1 MYRYT
6 IFLNDVARPCYV
18 AGRVE
23 SVFRRRDSPVQSAAH
38 RRQGMQV
45 SFLGLG
51 SMGRPMARNLLR
63 AGQQV
68 TVYNR
73 TRQRGEELAREGAG
87 LAEVPSEANAE
98 IAITMV
104 ADDAALEQIVLGP
117 KGLSAGLPKGGVHVS
132 MSTISA
138 ALARRLTDMHRER
151 GQTMISAPVFGR
163 PEAAEAAKLFIVAA
177 GPQEA
182 IERCRPLFDAMGQ
195 KTFVVGEEP
204 VMANVTK
211 LSGNFMIA
219 SVIECL
225 GEAFSL
231 GRKYGLE
238 AEKMLDVFTNSLF
251 AAPVYKTYG
260 AIIAQ
265 EKFDPPGFRLRLGL
279 KDVRLALAAADSEA
293 VPMPIASFI
302 HDSFL
307 SAVARGMGELDWAAL
322 AKLAAERAGL

>member
-1 MYRYT
+1 MR
-6 IFLNDVARPCYV
+6 VA
-18 AGRVE
+18 
-23 SVFRRRDSPVQSAAH
+23 
-38 RRQGMQV
+38 
-45 SFLGLG
+45 FLGLG
-51 SMGRPMARNLLR
+51 NMGRGMVRNLLK
-63 AGQQV
+63 AGNEV
-68 TVYNR
+68 VVYNR
-73 TRQRGEELAREGAG
+73 TRAKADELAKEGATVAEHPAAIQ
-87 LAEVPSEANAE
+87 AEVAF
-98 IAITMV
+98 TMV
-104 ADDAALEQIVLGP
+104 ADDAALEQVVLGP
-117 KGLSAGLPKGGVHVS
+117 QGLISGLPQGGIHVS

-138 ALARRLTDMHRER
+138 ALSRSLTDKHREHD
-151 GQTMISAPVFGR
+151 QTLVSAPVFGR

-177 GPQEA
+177 GPQPA
-182 IERCRPLFDAMGQ
+182 IDRCRPLFDVMGQ
-195 KTFVVGEEP
+195 RTFTVGEEP

-238 AEKMLDVFTNSLF
+238 ADTMLDVFTNSLF

-265 EKFDPPGFRLRLGL
+265 QKWEPAGFRLRLGL

-293 VPMPIASFI
+293 VPMPVASFI

-322 AKLAAERAGL
+322 AKLASERAGLK

>member
-1 MYRYT
+1 MR
-6 IFLNDVARPCYV
+6 VA
-18 AGRVE
+18 
-23 SVFRRRDSPVQSAAH
+23 
-38 RRQGMQV
+38 
-45 SFLGLG
+45 FLGLG
-51 SMGRPMARNLLR
+51 NMGRGMVRNLLK
-63 AGQQV
+63 AGNEV
-68 TVYNR
+68 VVYNR
-73 TRQRGEELAREGAG
+73 TRAKADELAKEGAIV
-87 LAEVPSEANAE
+87 AEHPA
-98 IAITMV
+98 AIQAGVAFTMV

-117 KGLSAGLPKGGVHVS
+117 QGLISGLPKGGIHVS

-138 ALARRLTDMHRER
+138 ALSRSLADKHREH
-151 GQTMISAPVFGR
+151 GQTMVSAPVFGR

-177 GPQEA
+177 GPQQA
-182 IERCRPLFDAMGQ
+182 IERCRPLFDVLGQ
-195 KTFVVGEEP
+195 KTFIVGEEP

-238 AEKMLDVFTNSLF
+238 AETMLDVFTNSLF

-260 AIIAQ
+260 TIIAQ
-265 EKFDPPGFRLRLGL
+265 QKWEPAGFRLRLGL
-279 KDVRLALAAADSEA
+279 KDVRLALAAADSVA
-293 VPMPIASFI
+293 VPMPVASFI

-322 AKLAAERAGL
+322 ALLASERAGLK

>member
-1 MYRYT
+1 MR
-6 IFLNDVARPCYV
+6 VA
-18 AGRVE
+18 
-23 SVFRRRDSPVQSAAH
+23 
-38 RRQGMQV
+38 
-45 SFLGLG
+45 FLGLG
-51 SMGRPMARNLLR
+51 SMGTAMARNLLK
-63 AGQQV
+63 AGNEV
-68 TVYNR
+68 VVYNR
-73 TRQRGEELAREGAG
+73 NRAKVDGLAKEGAT
-87 LAEVPSEANAE
+87 VSEHPA
-98 IAITMV
+98 AIQAGVAFTMV
-104 ADDAALEQIVLGP
+104 ADDAALEQVVLGP
-117 KGLSAGLPKGGVHVS
+117 RGLVAGLPKGGIHVS

-138 ALARRLTDMHRER
+138 ALSRSLADKHREH
-151 GQTMISAPVFGR
+151 GQTLVSAPVFGR

-182 IERCRPLFDAMGQ
+182 IERCRPLFDVLGQ
-195 KTFVVGEEP
+195 KTFIVGDEP
-204 VMANVTK
+204 VMANVLK

-238 AEKMLDVFTNSLF
+238 ADTMLDVFTNSLF

-265 EKFDPPGFRLRLGL
+265 QKWEPAGFRLRLGL
-279 KDVRLALAAADSEA
+279 KDVRLALAAADGAA
-293 VPMPIASFI
+293 VPMPVASFI

-322 AKLAAERAGL
+322 AKLASERAGLK

>member
-1 MYRYT
+1 MR
-6 IFLNDVARPCYV
+6 VA
-18 AGRVE
+18 
-23 SVFRRRDSPVQSAAH
+23 
-38 RRQGMQV
+38 
-45 SFLGLG
+45 FLGLG
-51 SMGRPMARNLLR
+51 SMGRAMARNLLK
-63 AGQQV
+63 AGNTV
-68 TVYNR
+68 VVYNR
-73 TRQRGEELAREGAG
+73 TRAKADGLAKEGAMV
-87 LAEVPSEANAE
+87 AEHPA
-98 IAITMV
+98 AIHADVAFSMV

-117 KGLSAGLPKGGVHVS
+117 QGLIAGLPKGGIHVS

-138 ALARRLTDMHRER
+138 ALSRSLADKHREH
-151 GQTMISAPVFGR
+151 GQTLVSAPVFGR

-177 GPQEA
+177 GPHQA
-182 IERCRPLFDAMGQ
+182 IERCLPLFDVMGQ

-238 AEKMLDVFTNSLF
+238 AGTMLDVFTNSLF

-265 EKFDPPGFRLRLGL
+265 QKWEPAGFRLRLGL
-279 KDVRLALAAADSEA
+279 KDVRLALAAADGVA
-293 VPMPIASFI
+293 VPMPVASFI

-322 AKLAAERAGL
+322 AKLAAERAGLK

>member
-1 MYRYT
+1 MR
-6 IFLNDVARPCYV
+6 VA
-18 AGRVE
+18 
-23 SVFRRRDSPVQSAAH
+23 
-38 RRQGMQV
+38 
-45 SFLGLG
+45 FLGLG
-51 SMGRPMARNLLR
+51 NMGRGMVRNLLK
-63 AGQQV
+63 AGTEV
-68 TVYNR
+68 VVYNR
-73 TRQRGEELAREGAG
+73 TRARADELAKEGAMV
-87 LAEVPSEANAE
+87 AEHPA
-98 IAITMV
+98 AIQADVAFTMV
-104 ADDAALEQIVLGP
+104 ADDAALEQIVFGP
-117 KGLSAGLPKGGVHVS
+117 QGLISGLPQGGIHVS

-138 ALARRLTDMHRER
+138 ALSRSLADKHREH
-151 GQTMISAPVFGR
+151 GQTLVSAPVFGR

-177 GPQEA
+177 GPQQA

-195 KTFVVGEEP
+195 KTFIVGEEP

-238 AEKMLDVFTNSLF
+238 ADTMLDVFTNSLF

-260 AIIAQ
+260 TIIAQ
-265 EKFDPPGFRLRLGL
+265 QKWEPAGFRLRLGL
-279 KDVRLALAAADSEA
+279 KDVRLALAAADSVA
-293 VPMPIASFI
+293 VPMPVASFI

-322 AKLAAERAGL
+322 AKLASERAGLK

>member
-1 MYRYT
+1 ME
-6 IFLNDVARPCYV
+6 I
-18 AGRVE
+18 
-23 SVFRRRDSPVQSAAH
+23 
-38 RRQGMQV
+38 

-63 AGQQV
+63 AGHEV
-68 TVYNR
+68 VVYNR
-73 TRQRGEELAREGAG
+73 TRQRSDELAREGAQVASRPDQAG
-87 LAEVPSEANAE
+87 AE
-98 IAITMV
+98 IAITML
-104 ADDAALEQIVLGP
+104 ADDAALEQVVLAP
-117 KGLSAGLPKGGVHVS
+117 DGLAAGLPAGGIHVS

-138 ALARRLTDMHRER
+138 ALARRLAEVHRER
-151 GQTMISAPVFGR
+151 GQTMVSAPVFGR

-177 GPQEA
+177 GPQQA

-195 KTFVVGEEP
+195 RTFVVGEEP

-231 GRKYGLE
+231 GRKYGV
-238 AEKMLDVFTNSLF
+238 AADKMLEVFTNSLF

-265 EKFDPPGFRLRLGL
+265 QKFDPPGFRLRLGL
-279 KDVRLALAAADSEA
+279 KDVRLALAAADSES
-293 VPMPIASFI
+293 VPMPVASFI
-302 HDSFL
+302 RDSFL
-307 SAVARGMGELDWAAL
+307 SAVARGMGEQDWAAL
-322 AKLAAERAGL
+322 AKLAAERAGLE

>member
-1 MYRYT
+1 MR
-6 IFLNDVARPCYV
+6 VA
-18 AGRVE
+18 
-23 SVFRRRDSPVQSAAH
+23 
-38 RRQGMQV
+38 
-45 SFLGLG
+45 FLGLG
-51 SMGRPMARNLLR
+51 NMGRGMVRNLLK
-63 AGQQV
+63 AGNEV
-68 TVYNR
+68 VVYNR
-73 TRQRGEELAREGAG
+73 TRARADELAKEGAMV
-87 LAEVPSEANAE
+87 AEHPA
-98 IAITMV
+98 AIQADVAFTMV
-104 ADDAALEQIVLGP
+104 ADDAALEQIVFGP
-117 KGLSAGLPKGGVHVS
+117 QGLISGLPQGGIHVS

-138 ALARRLTDMHRER
+138 ALSRSLADKHREH
-151 GQTMISAPVFGR
+151 GQTLVSAPVFGR

-177 GPQEA
+177 GPQQA

-195 KTFVVGEEP
+195 KTFIVGEEP

-238 AEKMLDVFTNSLF
+238 ADTMLDVFTNSLF

-260 AIIAQ
+260 TIIAQ
-265 EKFDPPGFRLRLGL
+265 QKWEPAGFRLRLGL
-279 KDVRLALAAADSEA
+279 KDVRLALAAADSVA
-293 VPMPIASFI
+293 VPMPVASFI

-322 AKLAAERAGL
+322 AKLASERAGLK

>member
-1 MYRYT
+1 
-6 IFLNDVARPCYV
+6 
-18 AGRVE
+18 
-23 SVFRRRDSPVQSAAH
+23 
-38 RRQGMQV
+38 
-45 SFLGLG
+45 
-51 SMGRPMARNLLR
+51 MGTAMARNLLK
-63 AGQQV
+63 AGN
-68 TVYNR
+68 TVVGYNR
-73 TRQRGEELAREGAG
+73 TRAKADELAKQGATV
-87 LAEVPSEANAE
+87 AEYPADIHADVAF
-98 IAITMV
+98 TMV

-117 KGLSAGLPKGGVHVS
+117 QGLITGLPKGGIHVS

-138 ALARRLTDMHRER
+138 ARSKRLAEMHREH
-151 GQTMISAPVFGR
+151 GQTLVSAPVFGR

-182 IERCRPLFDAMGQ
+182 IERCRPLFGVLGQ
-195 KTFVVGEEP
+195 KTFIVGEEP

-238 AEKMLDVFTNSLF
+238 AETMLNVFTNSLF

-265 EKFDPPGFRLRLGL
+265 QKWEPAGFRLRLGL
-279 KDVRLALAAADSEA
+279 KDVRLALAAADGAA
-293 VPMPIASFI
+293 VPMPVASFI

-322 AKLAAERAGL
+322 AKLASERAGLK

>member
-1 MYRYT
+1 MR
-6 IFLNDVARPCYV
+6 LA
-18 AGRVE
+18 
-23 SVFRRRDSPVQSAAH
+23 
-38 RRQGMQV
+38 
-45 SFLGLG
+45 FLGLG
-51 SMGRPMARNLLR
+51 NMGRGMVRNLLK
-63 AGQQV
+63 AGNEV
-68 TVYNR
+68 VVYNR
-73 TRQRGEELAREGAG
+73 TRARADELAKEGATV
-87 LAEVPSEANAE
+87 AEQPA
-98 IAITMV
+98 AIQADVAFTMV

-117 KGLSAGLPKGGVHVS
+117 QGLIAGLPQGGIHVS

-138 ALARRLTDMHRER
+138 ALSRSLAGKHREH
-151 GQTMISAPVFGR
+151 GQIMVSAPVFGR

-177 GPQEA
+177 GPQQA
-182 IERCRPLFDAMGQ
+182 IERCRPLFDVMGQ
-195 KTFVVGEEP
+195 KTFIVGEEP

-211 LSGNFMIA
+211 LSGNFLIA

-238 AEKMLDVFTNSLF
+238 AGTMLDVFTNSLF

-265 EKFDPPGFRLRLGL
+265 QKWEPAGFRLRLGL
-279 KDVRLALAAADSEA
+279 KDVRLALAAADGAA
-293 VPMPIASFI
+293 VPMPVASFI

-322 AKLAAERAGL
+322 AMLASERAGLK

>member
-1 MYRYT
+1 MR
-6 IFLNDVARPCYV
+6 VA
-18 AGRVE
+18 
-23 SVFRRRDSPVQSAAH
+23 
-38 RRQGMQV
+38 
-45 SFLGLG
+45 FLGLG
-51 SMGRPMARNLLR
+51 SMGTAMARNLLK
-63 AGQQV
+63 AGNTV
-68 TVYNR
+68 VVYNR
-73 TRQRGEELAREGAG
+73 TRAKADELANEGATV
-87 LAEVPSEANAE
+87 AEHPAALQADVAF
-98 IAITMV
+98 TMV
-104 ADDAALEQIVLGP
+104 ADDAALEQIVFGP
-117 KGLSAGLPKGGVHVS
+117 QGLIAGLPQGGIHVS

-138 ALARRLTDMHRER
+138 ALSRSLADKHRER
-151 GQTMISAPVFGR
+151 GQILVSAPVFGR

-182 IERCRPLFDAMGQ
+182 IERCRPLFDVMGQ
-195 KTFVVGEEP
+195 KTFIVGEEP

-238 AEKMLDVFTNSLF
+238 ADAMLDVFTNSLF

-260 AIIAQ
+260 TIIAQ
-265 EKFDPPGFRLRLGL
+265 QKWEPAGFRLRLGL
-279 KDVRLALAAADSEA
+279 KDVRLALAAADSAA
-293 VPMPIASFI
+293 VPMPVASFI

-322 AKLAAERAGL
+322 AKLAAERAGLK